1 MTKYQKI
8 LSGIL
13 VLQIVLVGWVF
24 WPKEPAN
31 SQREP
36 LLGDLKV
43 DEIVDLRITDE
54 SGKTIHFSRVGQDWT
69 LPEAGDYPV
78 DGEKIQNLLDNLVK
92 VNTGSLVAE
101 TETSH
106 KQLQVG
112 DETYARKVELG
123 MAGGSQT
130 GFFVGSSA
138 GASTAHILKF
148 GDSNV
153 YLTDALTSYEL
164 GTTGSGW
171 IDTAYVNV
179 PSTTVNRFVI
189 RNASGELVFEKDA
202 SGGWQMQGLEPE
214 RTVMGSS
221 VDRLVGAAAAMRMVE
236 PVAKE
241 ADAAFGLGDPAAV
254 VVLIAKDEAG
264 AQSEHEILIGSQ
276 DPKDNNYYAHYSG
289 SDYYVKISAYTAEQ
303 FIDAARDDFLEAQAT
318 PTSASAN

>member
-1 MTKYQKI
+1 MIREKLLTNSSRSGEMTKYQKI

-24 WPKEPAN
+24 WPKEPTN

-54 SGKTIHFSRVGQDWT
+54 SGKTIHFSKVGQDWT
-69 LPEAGDYPV
+69 LPETGNYPV
-78 DGEKIQNLLDNLVK
+78 DGEKIQNLLDDLVK

-138 GASTAHILKF
+138 GVSTAHIRKF

-202 SGGWQMQGLEPE
+202 SGGWQMQG
-214 RTVMGSS
+214 RQCGWSS
-221 VDRLVGAAAAMRMVE
+221 RSQRRLTRRSVWITRRR
-236 PVAKE
+236 
-241 ADAAFGLGDPAAV
+241 LWY
-254 VVLIAKDEAG
+254 L
-264 AQSEHEILIGSQ
+264 L
-276 DPKDNNYYAHYSG
+276 PKMKRVPKVSTR
-289 SDYYVKISAYTAEQ
+289 S
-303 FIDAARDDFLEAQAT
+303 
-318 PTSASAN
+318 